1 MFYTHINKL
10 GAGCIISCF
19 CVLILINFISGVGE
33 KN

>member
-10 GAGCIISCF
+10 GLGQLVRALS
-19 CVLILINFISGVGE
+19 ILTIMIISGVGE